1 MKKLLAI
8 VLIIFTATMGYVF
21 VGGFLQ
27 KQSKDNTKTTSTTN
41 TAISTDTTATTA
53 PVTPTGTNK
62 TYSASEIA
70 KHNSDGDCWLIIN
83 NNVYSVGSFMDRH
96 PGGAELILPY
106 CGQEATQAFDT
117 KGHGGR
123 GSMSGH
129 GHSNQ
134 ANQLL
139 NDYLIGTLQTNP

>member
-8 VLIIFTATMGYVF
+8 FLVIFTATMGYIF

-27 KQSKDNTKTTSTTN
+27 KQSKDNPRIASNAN
-41 TAISTDTTATTA
+41 TVSTDTTATTA

-96 PGGAELILPY
+96 PSGAYTILPY

-117 KGHGGR
+117 KGRGSRGR
-123 GSMSGH
+123 G
-129 GHSNQ
+129 HSYQ

-139 NDYLIGTLQTNP
+139 NDYLIGTLQQ